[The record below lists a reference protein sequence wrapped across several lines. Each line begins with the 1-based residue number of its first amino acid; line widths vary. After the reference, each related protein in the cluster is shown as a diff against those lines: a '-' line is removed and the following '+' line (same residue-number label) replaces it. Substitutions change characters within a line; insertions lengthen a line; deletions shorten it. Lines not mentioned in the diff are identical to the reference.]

1 MSEMLTLS
9 GKPVDWSKPPKQ
21 TDLALWS
28 RTTSGGKQV
37 KGSARTIAHLCA
49 IDAAAQKKFG
59 TGIVII
65 QAPFNTTVPAS
76 AGTHDHDACT
86 DLHIP
91 GVNWRTQ
98 EKWLRA
104 NGYACWYRFPPKFGH
119 HIHGFTLPPQSGV
132 VRTDDFRDLGVTVG
146 KYVDGGSALFGSL
159 VTSSQLNDY
168 YHHAFGLKG
177 MHGLNTDDTWHPA
190 DIGKTIFDYAAFA
203 RSKAKP
209 AWEPKDTKSN
219 LAIIQQQFQIAAGLR
234 EGKRIRTHGVGWIQ
248 KALNARAG
256 ANLVVN
262 GIVDSATV
270 AAWKKF
276 ETHSGGTGAKTT
288 PDPKS
293 LKKLQIAFRFV
304 GPEAHLP
311 VG

>member
-1 MSEMLTLS
+1 MTEMLSLN
-9 GKPVDWSKPPKQ
+9 GKPIDWNNPPKQ
-21 TDLALWS
+21 TALALWS
-28 RTTSGGKQV
+28 RTTSSGKQV
-37 KGSARTIAHLCA
+37 KGSARTISHLCA

-59 TGIVII
+59 TRIVIL
-65 QAPFNTTVPAS
+65 QAPFNNTVKAS

-104 NGYACWYRFPPKFGH
+104 LGYACWYRFPPLFGH

-146 KYVDGGSALFGSL
+146 KYVDGGSALFGFQA
-159 VTSSQLNDY
+159 TSSQLEDY
-168 YHHAFGLKG
+168 LHHAFGLKG
-177 MHGLNTDDTWHPA
+177 QHGENSDKAWHPA
-190 DIGKTIFDYAAFA
+190 DIRATIFDYAAYA
-203 RSKAKP
+203 RSRAKP
-209 AWEPKDTKSN
+209 VWKPKNTKSN
-219 LAIIQQQFQIAAGLR
+219 LAIVQQQFQIAAGLR
-234 EGKRIRTHGVGWIQ
+234 KGKRIRTNGVGWIQ
-248 KALNARAG
+248 NALNAKAG
-256 ANLVVN
+256 SNLVVN
-262 GIVDSATV
+262 GIVDDATL
-270 AAWKKF
+270 ATWKKF
-276 ETHSGGTGAKTT
+276 ELKTGGTGAKST
-288 PDPKS
+288 PDPRS

>member
-1 MSEMLTLS
+1 MSEMLTLD
-9 GKPVDWSKPPKQ
+9 GKLVDWSKPPRQ
-21 TDLALWS
+21 TDLVLWS
-28 RTTSGGKQV
+28 RLTSGGKQV

-49 IDAAAQKKFG
+49 IDAAAQMKFG
-59 TGIVII
+59 TRIVVI

-104 NGYACWYRFPPKFGH
+104 NGYACWYRFPPTFGH

-132 VRTDDFRDLGVTVG
+132 VRSDDFRDLGVTVG
-146 KYVDGGSALFGSL
+146 KFVDGGSTLFGSL
-159 VTSSQLNDY
+159 VTSSQLEDY

-177 MHGLNTDDTWHPA
+177 MHGANTDEAWHPTH
-190 DIGKTIFDYAAFA
+190 IEKTIFDYAAFA

-209 AWEPKDTKSN
+209 AWTPKDTKSN

-234 EGKRIRTHGVGWIQ
+234 KGKRIRTNGVGWIQ
-248 KALNARAG
+248 KALNAKAG

-262 GIVDSATV
+262 GIVDSATL

-276 ETHSGGTGAKTT
+276 EIQSGGTGAKTT
-288 PDPKS
+288 PDPKG